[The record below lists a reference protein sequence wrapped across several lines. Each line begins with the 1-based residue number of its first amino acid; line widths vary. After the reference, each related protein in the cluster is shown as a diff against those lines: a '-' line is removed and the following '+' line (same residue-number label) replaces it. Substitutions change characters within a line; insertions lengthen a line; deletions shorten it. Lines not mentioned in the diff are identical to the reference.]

1 MSKKYKILAIA
12 GKAGSGKDT
21 LLREVC
27 NSEVPINEI
36 ISYTTRPI
44 REREEDGVNYHFV
57 SSAEFL
63 DMVSKNKML
72 EDSNFNGWWYGTSID
87 ALRTDMVNVGVF
99 NPEGIRSLLK
109 FQDLFDIHIYWI
121 QAMPKTRMLRQLNRE
136 QNPDV
141 NEIVRRYGAD
151 EADFANIDFEFI
163 SLINETPD
171 DIADILTAIKRTS
184 DEIR

>member
-1 MSKKYKILAIA
+1 MKIKVIA
-12 GKAGSGKDT
+12 LMGKAGSGKDFI
-21 LLREVC
+21 LKHILAA
-27 NSEVPINEI
+27 NPSYNEL
-36 ISYTTRPI
+36 ISCTTRPKRMGEVNGKNYYFI
-44 REREEDGVNYHFV
+44 SEDKFQ
-57 SSAEFL
+57 ELL
-63 DMVSKNKML
+63 DKDMML
-72 EDSNFNGWWYGTSID
+72 EYGVFNSWYYGTSFD
-87 ALRTDMVNVGVF
+87 TLQPNRVNVGVF